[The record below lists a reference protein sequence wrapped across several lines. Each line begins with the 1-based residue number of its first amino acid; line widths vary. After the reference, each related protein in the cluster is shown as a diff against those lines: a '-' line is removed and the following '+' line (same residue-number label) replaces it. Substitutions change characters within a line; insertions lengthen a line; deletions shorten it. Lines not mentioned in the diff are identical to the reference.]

1 MCWNANVSIKTFFLG
16 AAGIIFGSIYGG
28 LTIPTILFYSSI
40 VFMQLIEYIIW
51 TYGSNKTVNYYTS
64 IAASLLLG
72 LQPIASILTFS
83 KSTFIPILAYVILM
97 FLYKSIDIY
106 AHKDNL
112 MEMYRMYKAPNGH
125 LVWNWIQPDIYTAVG
140 LTIYFIFL
148 LGPVILTKKWDSIF
162 IVLLTLLLSV
172 YTYYKYNTWGSMWCW
187 IVSIIVIIICAQIVY
202 KYVV

>member
-1 MCWNANVSIKTFFLG
+1 MVT
-16 AAGIIFGSIYGG
+16 
-28 LTIPTILFYSSI
+28 
-40 VFMQLIEYIIW
+40 
-51 TYGSNKTVNYYTS
+51 
-64 IAASLLLG
+64 
-72 LQPIASILTFS
+72 SILTFS
-83 KSTFIPILAYVILM
+83 KSTFIPMLAYVILM

-106 AHKDNL
+106 AHKDTL

-125 LVWNWIQPDIYTAVG
+125 LVWNWIQPDIYTAIG

-148 LGPVILTKKWDSIF
+148 LGPIILTKKWDSIF

-187 IVSIIVIIICAQIVY
+187 IVSIIVIVICAQIVY